1 MRRQDKTKPHG
12 VFGRSGNGLKK
23 TDAWLLNHKPKLID
37 HAKEREAK
45 AKQKLEEM
53 KQLMKGAE
61 DGTL

>member
-1 MRRQDKTKPHG
+1 MKRQDKTKPHG

-23 TDAWLLNHKPKLID
+23 TDAWLLACKPKLVE

-53 KQLMKGAE
+53 KLIMKGS
-61 DGTL
+61 

>member
-1 MRRQDKTKPHG
+1 MRLQDRTKPHG

-23 TDAWLLNHKPKLID
+23 TDAWLRKQKPKLAK

-53 KQLMKGAE
+53 KLIMKGS
-61 DGTL
+61 